1 MSGRD
6 ETIDALFWGIHAQ
19 IEDAARSALSGIGS
33 ALSPLGI
40 TYPPDEK
47 LTDVEREALHHL
59 QLSPEQRSGSSS

>member
-6 ETIDALFWGIHAQ
+6 ETIDALLWEIHAQ

-40 TYPPDEK
+40 T
-47 LTDVEREALHHL
+47 
-59 QLSPEQRSGSSS
+59 